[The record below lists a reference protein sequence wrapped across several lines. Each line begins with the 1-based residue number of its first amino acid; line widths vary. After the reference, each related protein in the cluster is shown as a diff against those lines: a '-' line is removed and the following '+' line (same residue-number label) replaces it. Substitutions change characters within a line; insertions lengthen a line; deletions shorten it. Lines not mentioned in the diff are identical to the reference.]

1 MSHPDVSPSD
11 AAYAQRLV
19 ARMAQG
25 DAEALRLL
33 YDTHG
38 ARIVRFLHALTGDRH
53 LAEDLTQETFLAA
66 WRAAARYRPRA
77 PVEHWL
83 FTIARRLGWRQGSRR
98 RRSLERLR
106 ALRDTGGTSPP
117 AEPDARLAHQDEVRR
132 LHDALATLEPRLRLV
147 FVLVRIADCTYAEAA
162 HIARLP
168 VGTVK
173 SRMSTAE
180 QRLRHLLAPT
190 PPPRD
195 LP

>member
-19 ARMAQG
+19 ARMAEG

-33 YDTHG
+33 YETHG

-53 LAEDLTQETFLAA
+53 IAEDLTQETFLAA
-66 WRAAARYRPRA
+66 WGAAARYRPRA
-77 PVEHWL
+77 PVDHWL

-106 ALRDTGGTSPP
+106 ARQATAETPP
-117 AEPDARLAHQDEVRR
+117 PSAPDARLVRQDEVRR
-132 LHDALATLEPRLRLV
+132 LHEALASIEPRLRLV
-147 FVLVRIADCTYAEAA
+147 FVLVRIAGCTYVETAR
-162 HIARLP
+162 IAGLP

-190 PPPRD
+190 LPQRD